1 MNKDLKIL
9 MGALGFTL
17 LLVIGFAFWQGRSTD
32 GGDSLSEGSSTSEVL
47 GVEIDPLNYDLGNV
61 KIDGGIVTKEYEV
74 KNTTDKTLKLK
85 KVATSCMCTT
95 ASFELGDKKTKY
107 FGMEGHGDSN
117 PSVNIEIGP
126 GQTGKVV
133 ARFDPAAHGP
143 QGVGPI
149 DRSIFLTF
157 SDPAGVKEMKFN
169 GTVVN

>member
-9 MGALGFTL
+9 LGALGFTL
-17 LLVIGFAFWQGRSTD
+17 LLVIGFAFWQGKPT
-32 GGDSLSEGSSTSEVL
+32 EGNESSPDVNSTSEVL
-47 GVEIDPLNYDLGNV
+47 GVEIDPLNYDLGQVPIN
-61 KIDGGIVTKEYEV
+61 GGIVTKEYEV
-74 KNTTDKTLKLK
+74 KNTTENTLKLK
-85 KVATSCMCTT
+85 KIATSCMCTT
-95 ASFELGDKKTKY
+95 ASFELGDKKTKF

-149 DRSIFLTF
+149 DRSVFLTF
-157 SDPAGVKEMKFN
+157 SDPAGIKEMKFN